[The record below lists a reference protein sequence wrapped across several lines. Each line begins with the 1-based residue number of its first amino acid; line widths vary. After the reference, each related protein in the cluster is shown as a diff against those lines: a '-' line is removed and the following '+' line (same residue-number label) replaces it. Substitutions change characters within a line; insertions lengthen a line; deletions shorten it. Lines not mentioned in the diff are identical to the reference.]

1 MPSIEQLAP
10 IIIDTLPDSIEL
22 SAGKVIQQGEL
33 NNVHESD
40 IIDSIKSYRRTR
52 KGLENCCQEI
62 MKIYKSKNPEPEIPD
77 LREETDW
84 ARFLRLSDPAYNK
97 P

>member
-40 IIDSIKSYRRTR
+40 IIDSIKLYRRTR
-52 KGLENCCQEI
+52 KGLENCCKEI

-77 LREETDW
+77 LREDSNW
-84 ARFLRLSDPAYNK
+84 ADFLKLQNPFNLK